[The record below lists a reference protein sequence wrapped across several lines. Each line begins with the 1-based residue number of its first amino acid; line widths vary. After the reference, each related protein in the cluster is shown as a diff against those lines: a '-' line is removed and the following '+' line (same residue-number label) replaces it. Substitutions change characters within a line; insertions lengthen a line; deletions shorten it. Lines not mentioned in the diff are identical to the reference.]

1 MELFLGV
8 YQDDTDSSQPLFHV
22 TLDFIVW
29 NLLFQK
35 DAAGQDAI

>member
-8 YQDDTDSSQPLFHV
+8 YQDDTDSSQPLFRT
-22 TLDFIVW
+22 TLDFNLW

-35 DAAGQDAI
+35 DAVG